1 MLRYAIPVFTVLLF
15 TIPPINIQAQTTATA
30 TVSAATNLNL
40 MPAERYRMAN
50 RMLSWK
56 LNGKVYN
63 SIIQPE
69 WIHEQ
74 ALWYR
79 VNTKNGN
86 EYFLADVAGSM
97 KEPLFDQQKLAAN
110 LQAQARG
117 NMNDGGDGNV
127 DSRNGNDS
135 KTDGDSNGIDPYSLP
150 ISDIEVSTDLT
161 TVRFVYDNHRWSL
174 NRGTGELTRGNEL
187 PALRPGGN
195 YVMSPGGRYAAFIR
209 DHNLW
214 LKDMHSGEDM
224 QLTTEGEAGYGFATD
239 SQGWSRSNRPVLAW
253 SADETMISTY
263 RLDERMVEEMHLLRT
278 TDGRPELVS
287 WPYALPGDEHVP
299 MHERYVIK
307 IPEQC
312 KVKLQTQL
320 YHQRTS
326 NCCGLTRGSEWA
338 DNEFSPGNETLA
350 YVATSR
356 DYKEVT
362 LKLADTRTGA
372 VREVFAERDEMFIE
386 TNLTSR
392 GVPNWRV
399 LHGSGEFIWFSRNS
413 NWGHLY
419 LHDLETGELKNA
431 ITTGEWNVVDIIRVD
446 VDARKIWFTAA
457 GMNPDEDP
465 YEDYLYSTGFNGS
478 GLQAHTPV
486 SGHHQVT
493 LSPDA
498 GHFVDTFSDVQNA
511 PVTVVRDSSGA
522 IVMELEQAD
531 ISEVLAEGWQKPE
544 PFVTKARDGE
554 TDIYGLMFKPSD
566 FDPSKKY
573 PVINSIYPGPQTGS
587 IGTRAFSVSRRGQA
601 HALAELGF
609 IVVQIDA
616 MGTPKRSRDF
626 HTAYYGEM
634 ADNGL
639 PDQIAAMQEL
649 ARRHSWID
657 INRAGIYGHSGGG
670 FATAAA
676 MFTHPDFFKVGVA
689 GAGNLDNRGYTYYWG
704 EKFQGSYTV
713 LDEDRD
719 SYTNQ
724 ALQYQV
730 ENLRG
735 KLMLSYGTM
744 DSNVHPNM
752 TNLVINELIRHNKDF
767 DLVVM
772 PNRGHGYGNESY
784 KIRRTWDYFVMHL
797 LGLVPPREYDIER

>member
-1 MLRYAIPVFTVLLF
+1 MIRFVIPVLSVLLF
-15 TIPPINIQAQTTATA
+15 TTSPISIQAQTTAPD
-30 TVSAATNLNL
+30 TVSAPIVLND
-40 MPAERYRMAN
+40 MPVERYRMAN

-63 SIIQPE
+63 SNIQPE
-69 WIHEQ
+69 WIHEN

-79 VNTKNGN
+79 VNTKNGH
-86 EYFLADVAGSM
+86 EYFLADVAGNL
-97 KEPLFDQQKLAAN
+97 KEPLFDQHKLAAD
-110 LQAQARG
+110 LPAPARG
-117 NMNDGGDGNV
+117 NLNNGDDGNR
-127 DSRNGNDS
+127 DESD
-135 KTDGDSNGIDPYSLP
+135 DSNGDENKNIDPYSLP
-150 ISDIEVSTDLT
+150 ISDIEVSTDLS
-161 TVRFVYDNHRWSL
+161 TVRFVYDNRLWSL
-174 NRGTGELTRGNEL
+174 NRRTGELTRGDEL
-187 PALRPGGN
+187 PALRPRGN
-195 YVMSPGGRYAAFIR
+195 YVMSPNGRYAAFIR

-214 LKDMHSGEDM
+214 VKDMSTGEDI
-224 QLTTEGEAGYGFATD
+224 QLTTEGEEGYGFATD

-253 SADETMISTY
+253 SADETMLSTY

-278 TDGRPELVS
+278 ADGRPELVS

-299 MHERYVIK
+299 MHERYVFN
-307 IPEQC
+307 IPGRSMI
-312 KVKLQTQL
+312 KLQTEP

-372 VREVFAERDEMFIE
+372 VRDVYTERDELFIE

-399 LHGSGEFIWFSRNS
+399 MHGSDEFIWFSRSS
-413 NWGHLY
+413 NRGHLY
-419 LHDLETGELKNA
+419 LHDLVTGEQKNA
-431 ITTGEWNVVDIIRVD
+431 ITTGEWNVVDIIMVD
-446 VDARKIWFTAA
+446 EDARRIWFTAA

-465 YEDYLYSTGFNGS
+465 YEDYLYSIGFDGN
-478 GLQAHTPV
+478 GLQPHTPV

-498 GHFVDTFSDVQNA
+498 GYFVDTYSDVQNA
-511 PVTVVRDSSGA
+511 PVTVIRDLSGNV
-522 IVMELEQAD
+522 VMELERAD

-544 PFVTKARDGE
+544 PFVTKARDGD

-616 MGTPKRSRDF
+616 LGTPMRSRDF
-626 HTAYYGEM
+626 HTAYYGDM

-657 INRAGIYGHSGGG
+657 IDRAGIYGHSGGG

-676 MFTHPDFFKVGVA
+676 MFNHPEFFKAGVA
-689 GAGNLDNRGYTYYWG
+689 GAGNLDNRGYTFYWG
-704 EKFQGSYTV
+704 EKFQGPYTE
-713 LDEDRD
+713 LGDDRD

-724 ALQYQV
+724 ALQYHV
-730 ENLRG
+730 ENLKG
-735 KLMLSYGTM
+735 KLLLSYGTM

-752 TNLVINELIRHNKDF
+752 THLVINELIRHNKDF
-767 DLVVM
+767 DLIVM
-772 PNRGHGYGNESY
+772 PNRGHGYANESY

-797 LGLVPPREYDIER
+797 LGLRPPPEYNIER

>member
-1 MLRYAIPVFTVLLF
+1 
-15 TIPPINIQAQTTATA
+15 
-30 TVSAATNLNL
+30 
-40 MPAERYRMAN
+40 
-50 RMLSWK
+50 
-56 LNGKVYN
+56 
-63 SIIQPE
+63 
-69 WIHEQ
+69 
-74 ALWYR
+74 
-79 VNTKNGN
+79 
-86 EYFLADVAGSM
+86 
-97 KEPLFDQQKLAAN
+97 
-110 LQAQARG
+110 
-117 NMNDGGDGNV
+117 
-127 DSRNGNDS
+127 
-135 KTDGDSNGIDPYSLP
+135 
-150 ISDIEVSTDLT
+150 
-161 TVRFVYDNHRWSL
+161 
-174 NRGTGELTRGNEL
+174 
-187 PALRPGGN
+187 
-195 YVMSPGGRYAAFIR
+195 
-209 DHNLW
+209 
-214 LKDMHSGEDM
+214 
-224 QLTTEGEAGYGFATD
+224 
-239 SQGWSRSNRPVLAW
+239 
-253 SADETMISTY
+253 
-263 RLDERMVEEMHLLRT
+263 
-278 TDGRPELVS
+278 
-287 WPYALPGDEHVP
+287 
-299 MHERYVIK
+299 
-307 IPEQC
+307 